1 MPSKR
6 QIEANKK
13 NAQLSTGPRT
23 PEGRAAIRLNGVKH
37 GLTAQTLVLP
47 GESKTEFENLLAAL
61 EAEHQ
66 PATPTEQIL
75 VAQLAMATWRMRRF
89 YNMEAGFF
97 SIRLLDTKDRYVNIN
112 HAECLGVVVD
122 RSDTHTLTN
131 LSRYEA
137 RLERSFYRALQELQR
152 LRAQRQA
159 NLKKQTQSQDRT
171 PVEVSDP
178 APHPASLPRPVPA
191 LVVEIA
197 GDTRGGKLIQNDKP
211 VDMVE
216 Q

>member
-13 NAQLSTGPRT
+13 NAQLSTGPKT

-37 GLTAQTLVLP
+37 GLTAQSLVLP

-97 SIRLLDTKDRYVNIN
+97 SIRLLDTKDKYVNIN

-159 NLKKQTQSQDRT
+159 NVKNQTQSQDRT

-178 APHPASLPRPVPA
+178 PLHPAPLPRPVPA